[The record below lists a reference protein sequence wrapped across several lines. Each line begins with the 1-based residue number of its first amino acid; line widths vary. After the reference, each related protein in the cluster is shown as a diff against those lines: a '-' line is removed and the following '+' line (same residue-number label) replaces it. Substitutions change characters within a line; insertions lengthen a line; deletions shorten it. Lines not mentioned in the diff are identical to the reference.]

1 MEAFRERQRGYD
13 PEQTPAI
20 HSARPDLAPLRAV
33 MTSNDAILWRSQAA
47 RTTLC
52 AVVGRT
58 PSVLVVPILWSS
70 ARRQLFL
77 KRYSRS
83 LLCARPIDCPL
94 LAQHCRCV
102 TNSFH
107 SACSG
112 NNAVNSHAKHQLR
125 VARRFGFKDECL
137 SLNFL
142 LRRSSASAPKRHQ
155 IMSRAIRSSKRRVAN
170 CAPFSWTSSRPAM
183 RKYVA
188 SQESSTSV
196 SMRASKPGW
205 STA

>member
-1 MEAFRERQRGYD
+1 MTREY
-13 PEQTPAI
+13 
-20 HSARPDLAPLRAV
+20 
-33 MTSNDAILWRSQAA
+33 NAILVVTGGSRD
-47 RTTLC
+47 TIG

-58 PSVLVVPILWSS
+58 SSVLAVPIPQSS
-70 ARRQLFL
+70 ARRQHGL
-77 KRYSRS
+77 KRCSRS

-94 LAQHCRCV
+94 LAQPYRSV
-102 TNSFH
+102 IDSFPPE

-112 NNAVNSHAKHQLR
+112 NNAVTTRAKPPTASRPALR
-125 VARRFGFKDECL
+125 SRTCL
-137 SLNFL
+137 SMSFL
-142 LRRSSASAPKRHQ
+142 VQRSSASALKRNQ

-205 STA
+205 STV